1 MRLSNNVFTAAMCSL
16 LTAAI
21 STVDLSATSQV
32 EASQPNNAR
41 AELRETMSR
50 LVNSNQW
57 AAAKHLISQNAQAFE
72 SDADLAYL
80 AAEAYLRQGEHELAD
95 KTAGRA
101 AKLVAGNSVE
111 QVRLATVLRD
121 RGLKDWAERA
131 YREVMDQAPAGST
144 ASMQACLFFSE
155 MLHDDARD
163 QEAAKTLEHFV
174 TRIRK
179 DPAVAEQIQQ
189 FRDADSIAARMHYF
203 FAQHH
208 HRAGDHQKEKEHL
221 TKANLLDPND
231 ADILIAM
238 YHLPSADEPWRTGT
252 RQKITAAGNL
262 MQQRVQRL
270 RQYLAQVEAAGG
282 AENVK
287 LAREVLA
294 VSCNEY
300 AWLLANTQSDVDEA
314 IRLSRESLELR
325 PDHGGFLD
333 TLAHGYHAKDDF
345 ENAVKY
351 QRKAAEI
358 EPHSGQISRQL
369 RVFEESLAKSKR
381 KE

>member
-1 MRLSNNVFTAAMCSL
+1 
-16 LTAAI
+16 
-21 STVDLSATSQV
+21 
-32 EASQPNNAR
+32 
-41 AELRETMSR
+41 
-50 LVNSNQW
+50 
-57 AAAKHLISQNAQAFE
+57 
-72 SDADLAYL
+72 
-80 AAEAYLRQGEHELAD
+80 
-95 KTAGRA
+95 
-101 AKLVAGNSVE
+101 
-111 QVRLATVLRD
+111 
-121 RGLKDWAERA
+121 LKDWAEAA
-131 YREVMDQAPAGST
+131 YRDVIDQAPADST
-144 ASMQACLFFSE
+144 ASIQASLVFPE

-179 DPAVAEQIQQ
+179 DPAVAEEIKP
-189 FRDADSIAARMHYF
+189 FRDVDSIAARMHYF
-203 FAQHH
+203 FAQHQ
-208 HRAGDHQKEKEHL
+208 HRAGDHRKEKEHL
-221 TKANLLDPND
+221 TKANSLDPND

-238 YHLPSADEPWRTGT
+238 YHLPSADGPWRTST
-252 RQKITAAGNL
+252 QQKITAAGNL
-262 MQQRVQRL
+262 MQRRVQRL
-270 RQYLAQVEAAGG
+270 RQYLVQVEAAGE

-287 LAREVLA
+287 LARDFLA

-333 TLAHGYHAKDDF
+333 TLAHGYHTKGDF

-358 EPHSGQISRQL
+358 EPHSGQIARQL
-369 RVFEESLAKSKR
+369 KVFEESLAKSKR